1 MTVEPDSMKKK
12 PEPKACLSYSINQIL
27 TEVEVRSWDTESQV
41 ALSEEDNE
49 EEKEEEKEE
58 DKEEEES
65 KEKVQVRGFSN
76 SITDVFDIH
85 EMDGIIIVC
94 SLLYLVQ
101 PLDLLIFIK
110 KLEHRL

>member
-1 MTVEPDSMKKK
+1 MAVEPDSMKKK
-12 PEPKACLSYSINQIL
+12 PEPKACLSYSIDQIL

-76 SITDVFDIH
+76 SITDVFDIY
-85 EMDGIIIVC
+85 EEEGIIIVC
-94 SLLYLVQ
+94 SVLYLVQ